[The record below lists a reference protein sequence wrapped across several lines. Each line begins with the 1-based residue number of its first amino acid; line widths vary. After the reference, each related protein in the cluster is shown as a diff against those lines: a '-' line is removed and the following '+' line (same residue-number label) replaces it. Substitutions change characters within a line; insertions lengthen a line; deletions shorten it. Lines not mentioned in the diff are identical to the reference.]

1 MNFIKRN
8 FQKSR
13 NIIIIKH
20 ILVVFFILLIYL
32 SITFDNAFIKNDM
45 YKVIYQQMHDNNFF
59 REDNK
64 NCDKYDPIF
73 LMGERFKENPITLC
87 KSQNSN
93 HICFQASKYN
103 NYNKIS
109 SFKYGV
115 LCKSENFILDPLKS
129 FQTNY
134 IYKGPVDKINK
145 GAPILYKGFFKMKC
159 AINKNLKKF
168 HKIYKTYFNSWKY
181 ENFNVND
188 EGSEEEIP
196 ELASD
201 KTILFISRNQDSPNI
216 FHGISEF
223 INTLSVIYLFN
234 LSPENI
240 QIIFLESMKLQNDP
254 FYELYKNI
262 ISRGGEPLYIRNMK
276 QKYHISSAF
285 HIPINWDSPL
295 FIRINNKKG
304 YPDCKYSTQTYN
316 ILNNLINKYLNISVF
331 KDSFISDE
339 EIFYYPE
346 SVIQYFKS
354 NNSFN
359 KAITI
364 QWRKVWP
371 RGRINQQRILGN
383 GPELADKLS
392 AIVPKNYLIRLV
404 DTASLP
410 IIEQISIM
418 RKTDYLIG
426 VHGAGLSLSIFMP
439 YQSVLY
445 EILPKKNIKVLD
457 LMSALSGHK
466 VYSDVIKSELKIINN
481 NQVYFFDSNQFIQK
495 AIKYIK

>member
-8 FQKSR
+8 LQKSQKR
-13 NIIIIKH
+13 IIIKS
-20 ILVVFFILLIYL
+20 ILIALFFLLIYL
-32 SITFDNAFIKNDM
+32 SITFDNAFIKNNM
-45 YKVIYQQMHDNNFF
+45 YKVIYKQMKDNNFF

-93 HICFQASKYN
+93 HICYQTSKYN

-115 LCKSENFILDPLKS
+115 LCKSENFILEPSKS

-145 GAPILYKGFFKMKC
+145 GAPILYKGFFNMKC
-159 AINKNLKKF
+159 DIKQNMKKY
-168 HKIYKTYFNSWKY
+168 HKIYKTYFNAWKY
-181 ENFNVND
+181 ENFIVDD
-188 EGSEEEIP
+188 EEKEKEIP
-196 ELASD
+196 ELASG

-223 INTLSVIYLFN
+223 INALSVIYLFN
-234 LSPENI
+234 LNPENI

-276 QKYHISSAF
+276 QKYHISSAI

-295 FIRINNKKG
+295 FIKLNILKG
-304 YPDCKYSTQTYN
+304 YPDCKYSTQTYS
-316 ILNNLINKYLNISVF
+316 ILNNLINKYFNISIF
-331 KDSFISDE
+331 KDSFISDGD
-339 EIFYYPE
+339 IFYYPE
-346 SVIQYFKS
+346 SVIH
-354 NNSFN
+354 NSKLNHSFI
-359 KAITI
+359 KTITI

-392 AIVPKNYLIRLV
+392 SIVPKNYLIRLV

-418 RKTDYLIG
+418 KKTDYLIG

-445 EILPKKNIKVLD
+445 EILPKKNIKVLS
-457 LMSALSGHK
+457 LMSALSGHR
-466 VYSDVIKSELKIINN
+466 VYSDVIKSELKIIDN

-495 AIKYIK
+495 VIKYIK

>member
-1 MNFIKRN
+1 MNLIKRN
-8 FQKSR
+8 LQKSQKR
-13 NIIIIKH
+13 IFIKT
-20 ILVVFFILLIYL
+20 ILIVLFVFFIYL
-32 SITFDNAFIKNDM
+32 SLAFDSDYIKNNM
-45 YKVIYQQMHDNNFF
+45 YKAIYKQMKDDNFF
-59 REDNK
+59 REDNI

-73 LMGERFKENPITLC
+73 LMGERFKENPISLC

-93 HICFQASKYN
+93 HICFRTSYNN
-103 NYNKIS
+103 NYNTIS

-129 FQTNY
+129 FHTNY

-145 GAPILYKGFFKMKC
+145 GAPILYKGFFNMKC
-159 AINKNLKKF
+159 DTNQNFKKF
-168 HKIYKTYFNSWKY
+168 NKIYKTYFNAWKY
-181 ENFNVND
+181 ENFIVND
-188 EGSEEEIP
+188 EKINEEIP
-196 ELASD
+196 ELASG

-216 FHGISEF
+216 FHGISELL
-223 INTLSVIYLFN
+223 NALSVIYLFN

-254 FYELYKNI
+254 FFDLYKNI

-276 QKYHISSAF
+276 QKYHISSAI

-295 FIRINNKKG
+295 FIKLSIPKG
-304 YPDCKYSTQTYN
+304 FPDCKYPTQAYS
-316 ILNNLINKYLNISVF
+316 ILNNLINKYFNISIF
-331 KDSFISDE
+331 KDSFISDGD
-339 EIFYYPE
+339 IFYYPE
-346 SVIQYFKS
+346 SVIQNYKL
-354 NNSFN
+354 NNNFN
-359 KAITI
+359 KTITI

-371 RGRINQQRILGN
+371 PGRINQQRILGN

-392 AIVPKNYLIRLV
+392 SIVPKNYLIRLV

-445 EILPKKNIKVLD
+445 EILPKKKNRVLV

-466 VYSDVIKSELKIINN
+466 VYSDVIKSELKIINK
-481 NQVYFFDSNQFIQK
+481 NQVYFFDSNQFIK
-495 AIKYIK
+495 KVIKYIK